1 MLLKRRSFIRNMAL
15 TGFGAAGITSIRM
28 SNDENHNPATD
39 ASSME
44 TPSNFSSLSSRQY
57 SGYVDV
63 KAFGAKGDGQTDDRP
78 PIQAAIDSIRQTGGT
93 VFIPAGTYRL
103 SLNPEEQLGIKV
115 YSNMQII
122 GAGRGNTILKW
133 LDNVTTTSQH
143 YLLAA
148 HNGFVE
154 NVTIADF
161 EIDGNKSKRGYETFQ
176 IRGEG
181 IEIDGKNIHIRNMY
195 IHDVLGEG
203 IDCDACD
210 GFFVSHVIV
219 ENTGGNGIH
228 CSDARVRNV
237 MISNCITR
245 NCAHGR
251 KDSGNIRYGGLV
263 LRGSNIYVNQH
274 ISNDDAQVAN
284 IEGQGN
290 EKENEIVLI
299 SVTGHAMADNAEG
312 FRIGMQGRVVL
323 SHCRSNLPNTNQEN
337 LRATDFRGTLNL
349 SQCYMETGDATPYG
363 ISMNGT
369 LVMEGCTANL
379 RNRHHTE
386 KAFRLDV
393 NGRIVMR
400 NCDFIP
406 AQPDHQAS
414 QKIKTITTQVGLDG
428 ASDPVEVQIVG
439 NHLDQDE
446 NVLHLTRN
454 VIKGFVTGNMV
465 GKSIRL
471 EGKNITCVNNLVP
484 KITDHGSNNA
494 AAPNYHHDH

>member
-1 MLLKRRSFIRNMAL
+1 MILKRRSFIRNVTLAGL
-15 TGFGAAGITSIRM
+15 STAGISTIRTSNHSSHSFRQQEGY
-28 SNDENHNPATD
+28 SN
-39 ASSME
+39 
-44 TPSNFSSLSSRQY
+44 
-57 SGYVDV
+57 V
-63 KAFGAKGDGQTDDRP
+63 KTFGAKGDGQTDDRLS
-78 PIQAAIDSIRQTGGT
+78 IQAAIDSIRQTGGT

-161 EIDGNKSKRGYETFQ
+161 EIDGNKSKRGDETFQ

-203 IDCDACD
+203 IDCDASD

-251 KDSGNIRYGGLV
+251 RNSGNARYGGLV

-274 ISNDDAQVAN
+274 ISNDDARIAS

-290 EKENEIVLI
+290 EQDNEIVLTG
-299 SVTGHAMADNAEG
+299 VTGHARTEDAEG

-323 SHCRSNLPNTNQEN
+323 SQCRSNLPNTTKEN
-337 LRATDFRGTLNL
+337 LRATDFRGSLNL
-349 SQCYMETGDATPYG
+349 SQCYMESGDATPYA
-363 ISMNGT
+363 ISMEGT
-369 LVMEGCTANL
+369 LVMEGCTAKL
-379 RNRHHTE
+379 RNRNHTE

-393 NGRIVMR
+393 NGRAVMR
-400 NCDFIP
+400 NCEFIP
-406 AQPDHQAS
+406 SQPDHPVS
-414 QKIKTITTQVGLDG
+414 RTNRTVSTQIGRDSE
-428 ASDPVEVQIVG
+428 SDPVEVQIIG
-439 NHLDQDE
+439 NHLDQDD
-446 NVLHLTRN
+446 NLLHLTRN
-454 VIKGFVTGNMV
+454 VIKGFVNGNIV
-465 GKSIRL
+465 GKNILL
-471 EGKNITCVNNLVP
+471 EGKNISCVNNMVP
-484 KITDHGSNNA
+484 KITDHGKNNVT
-494 AAPNYHHDH
+494 APNYPNDHQ